1 MIFVTTGTHEQQFD
15 RLVKKIDEMKKN
27 KEITGDVFI
36 QYGYSTY
43 IPRYCEGSKL
53 IGYNE
58 MMKKMEEASVII
70 THGGPGSIMT
80 PLSLGKTPIVV
91 PRNKDFDEHV
101 DNHQVDFVKRLEK
114 KKQVIAVYDINQMEE
129 KIQTCLKE
137 NAIGKKEFVTNNQV
151 FVDKF
156 ENMIQNIMQ

>member
-1 MIFVTTGTHEQQFD
+1 MIFVTTGTHEQQFN

-27 KEITGDVFI
+27 KEITDEVFI

-43 IPRYCEGSKL
+43 IPKYCKGSKL

-101 DNHQVDFVKRLEK
+101 DNHQIDFVKRLEK
-114 KKQVIAVYDINQMEE
+114 KRQVIAVYDINQMRE
-129 KIQTCLKE
+129 KIQICLKDNTLE
-137 NAIGKKEFVTNNQV
+137 KSEFITNNPV
-151 FVDKF
+151 FIEKF
-156 ENMIQNIMQ
+156 KKMIQDILA